1 MIYKFGLILHMISSK
16 SSINDNKDL
25 PIICHKHVKVY
36 VGKCFK
42 NPNQWLYV
50 RIRCYKNWIENQCFI
65 VYVWVKKEAVTWL
78 LRLYKATQRETWDSS
93 DIEVIFQGNI

>member
-1 MIYKFGLILHMISSK
+1 MINSK

-42 NPNQWLYV
+42 NANQWLYV
-50 RIRCYKNWIENQCFI
+50 RIRCYENWIENQFFI

-78 LRLYKATQRETWDSS
+78 LRLYKATLFPEFDKLFLLVALSR
-93 DIEVIFQGNI
+93 NNA

>member
-1 MIYKFGLILHMISSK
+1 MIYKFGFLIMILHMINSK

-42 NPNQWLYV
+42 NANQWLYV
-50 RIRCYKNWIENQCFI
+50 RIRCYENWIENQFLI
-65 VYVWVKKEAVTWL
+65 VYVWVKKKPWL
-78 LRLYKATQRETWDSS
+78 GYS
-93 DIEVIFQGNI
+93 DYTKQHRGKHEIHQILK